1 MCTYVCVS
9 VCTQNKAKSR
19 EREAQK
25 SNTLCMKI
33 PIQTS
38 VTVCMSANPCALL
51 CVSVCVCVPRCAYV
65 LIGSSH
71 RAADGSIKEP
81 LNGLALVNS

>member
-1 MCTYVCVS
+1 MCVYTKNKAKRKETGAQKDCTLYMKIPFQMSVNVHECKS
-9 VCTQNKAKSR
+9 VCTF
-19 EREAQK
+19 
-25 SNTLCMKI
+25 
-33 PIQTS
+33 
-38 VTVCMSANPCALL
+38 
-51 CVSVCVCVPRCAYV
+51 VCVCVPRCAYV